1 MKKTIF
7 ETEVQGPSLS
17 SECAAVKI
25 LCDRARHPRMEW
37 FASSGESLW
46 TTVDLDLFKRLEFF
60 SERSTGLRKNA
71 DSSLATFEH
80 LTPVLLMYPQSYF
93 EIRALSKELPILD
106 GSAYPWYEAV
116 RKIAGLPQDL
126 LFYDAPI
133 RERFDWGYGFME
145 VSPADSLE
153 IEYSISHG
161 SYADDAYVEIY
172 EAEDLV
178 KLFPAR
184 TFIFEDDF
192 EKARAEGLLAGVDGS
207 CGLLL
212 REENGKT
219 AVVAGEKFRMPNE
232 PVMHKILDLI
242 GDIALPVPFLPRLR
256 IRIHNGGHLAHRKL
270 LERILEYAYRYTPQ
284 VD

>member
-46 TTVDLDLFKRLEFF
+46 TTVDLDSFKRLEFF

-126 LFYDAPI
+126 VFYDAPI
-133 RERFDWGYGFME
+133 RERFNWGYGFME

-184 TFIFEDDF
+184 TFIFEVF
-192 EKARAEGLLAGVDGS
+192 ITYS
-207 CGLLL
+207 
-212 REENGKT
+212 
-219 AVVAGEKFRMPNE
+219 
-232 PVMHKILDLI
+232 
-242 GDIALPVPFLPRLR
+242 FLS
-256 IRIHNGGHLAHRKL
+256 
-270 LERILEYAYRYTPQ
+270 
-284 VD
+284 